1 MEYRVNHAGKDVVF
15 SVDDINNS
23 YLKQCALAALKKF
36 YGQFSPANGG
46 DTVLTYRLTDN
57 LDSHFRTEACSIM
70 SESAKINDTQ
80 VFMSGHGNKFG
91 YEFTSDGHLSAIYYQ
106 LSSPS
111 RIDNN
116 KSKAVSRA
124 FQSNVELQIMMM
136 YSRGFLHGLQLA
148 NLEHGASFMHACSFA
163 VGDNGYIVAATPGAG
178 KSSLLLAMS
187 FDEGINARFISDDF
201 ACIDSDGHAHHIGR
215 SMAIK
220 SHQIQYF
227 PGLKDRLG
235 DMSTLQKL
243 QWFLLKQKG
252 LKRMA
257 TPEQIFDGRITT
269 NIPVRR
275 AIYLTNHN
283 RDTFE
288 HEPMSASDF
297 ANLNANMLFS
307 ELFLGMEIVNHS
319 LFLPGNHLLPTADKF
334 ISDTRKTLTG
344 VFTSI
349 SCELVKVPF
358 RSDPRDLLKYLKS
371 EHLIG

>member
-15 SVDDINNS
+15 RVDDINND
-23 YLKQCALAALKKF
+23 YLRHCTLAAIKKF

-46 DTVLTYRLTDN
+46 DSILTYRITDS
-57 LDSHFRTEACSIM
+57 LDRHFHAEVCSIM

-91 YEFTSDGHLSAIYYQ
+91 YEFTDDGHLSTIYYQ
-106 LSSPS
+106 LSSPGRVENYKS
-111 RIDNN
+111 R
-116 KSKAVSRA
+116 AVSRA
-124 FQSNVELQIMMM
+124 FQSNVEAQIMTM

-187 FDEGINARFISDDF
+187 FDEGINTRFISDDF
-201 ACIDSDGHAHHIGR
+201 ACIDSAGHAHFIGR

-227 PGLKDRLG
+227 PRLKDRLG
-235 DMSTLQKL
+235 DMSAMQKL

-257 TPEQIFDGRITT
+257 TPNQIFEGSITT
-269 NIPVRR
+269 DIPVKR

-283 RDTFE
+283 HNTFE
-288 HEPMSASDF
+288 HTPMSGADF

-334 ISDTRKTLTG
+334 ISNTRKTLTDI
-344 VFTSI
+344 FSTI

-358 RSDPRDLLKYLKS
+358 RSDPRRLLEYLKV
-371 EHLIG
+371 ENLIC

>member
-15 SVDDINNS
+15 SVDDINNA
-23 YLKQCALAALKKF
+23 YLRACALAALKKF
-36 YGQFSPANGG
+36 YGQFSPAKGG
-46 DTVLTYRLTDN
+46 DIVLTYRLTDN
-57 LDSHFRTEACSIM
+57 LDRHFHTEACSIM

-91 YEFTSDGHLSAIYYQ
+91 YEFTHDGHLSTIYYQ
-106 LSSPS
+106 LSSPG
-111 RIDNN
+111 RVENN

-124 FQSNVELQIMMM
+124 FQSNVESQIMTM

-187 FDEGINARFISDDF
+187 FDEEINARFISDDF
-201 ACIDSDGHAHHIGR
+201 ACVDSAGHAHHIGR

-227 PGLKDRLG
+227 PGLKDRLE
-235 DMSTLQKL
+235 DMSSMQKL

-257 TPEQIFDGRITT
+257 TPEQIFKGCITT

-283 RDTFE
+283 RDAFE
-288 HEPMSASDF
+288 HESMAAADF

-334 ISDTRKTLTG
+334 IADTRKTLTD
-344 VFTSI
+344 VFSNI
-349 SCELVKVPF
+349 PCELVKVPF
-358 RSDPRDLLKYLKS
+358 RSDPRQLLEYLKA
-371 EHLIG
+371 ENLIG

>member
-1 MEYRVNHAGKDVVF
+1 MEYRINHAGKDVVF
-15 SVDDINNS
+15 SVDDIINS
-23 YLKQCALAALKKF
+23 YLRQCAFAALKKF
-36 YGQFSPANGG
+36 YGQFSPAKGG
-46 DTVLTYRLTDN
+46 GIVLTYRLTDN
-57 LDSHFRTEACSIM
+57 LDRHFRTEACSIM

-91 YEFTSDGHLSAIYYQ
+91 YEFTPDGHLSTIYYQ
-106 LSSPS
+106 LSSS
-111 RIDNN
+111 GRIDNN

-124 FQSNVELQIMMM
+124 FQSNVESQIMAM

-163 VGDNGYIVAATPGAG
+163 VGENGYIVAATPGAG

-187 FDEGINARFISDDF
+187 FDEGLNTRFISDDF
-201 ACIDSDGHAHHIGR
+201 ACIDSIGHAHHIGR

-227 PGLKDRLG
+227 PKLKDRLG
-235 DMSTLQKL
+235 DMSTLQRL
-243 QWFLLKQKG
+243 QWFMLKQKG

-257 TPEQIFDGRITT
+257 TPEQIFEYRITT
-269 NIPVRR
+269 NISVCR

-288 HEPMSASDF
+288 HEPMTAADF

-334 ISDTRKTLTG
+334 ISDTRKTLTD
-344 VFTSI
+344 VFTNI

>member
-1 MEYRVNHAGKDVVF
+1 MEYRVNHAGKDVLF
-15 SVDDINNS
+15 SVDDIKNS
-23 YLKQCALAALKKF
+23 YLRECAINALKKF
-36 YGQFSPANGG
+36 YDQFSPAKEG
-46 DTVLTYRLTDN
+46 DVVLTYRLTDH
-57 LDSHFRTEACSIM
+57 LDKHFNANACSIM

-91 YEFTSDGHLSAIYYQ
+91 YEFTPEGHLTTIYYQ
-106 LSSPS
+106 LSSPG
-111 RIDNN
+111 RVENN

-124 FQSNVELQIMMM
+124 FQSNVEAQIMTM

-163 VGDNGYIVAATPGAG
+163 VGNNGYIVAATPGAG

-187 FDEGINARFISDDF
+187 FDDQINAQFISDDF
-201 ACIDSDGHAHHIGR
+201 ACVDAKGSAHHIGR

-227 PGLKDRLG
+227 PGLKDRLS
-235 DMSTLQKL
+235 DMSSMQKL

-257 TPEQIFDGRITT
+257 TPEQIFEGRITT

-283 RDTFE
+283 SDTFE
-288 HEPMSASDF
+288 HEPMTAADF

-334 ISDTRKTLTG
+334 IADTRNTLTE
-344 VFTSI
+344 VFANI
-349 SCELVKVPF
+349 PCELVKVPF
-358 RSDPRDLLKYLKS
+358 RSDPRDLLKYLKT